1 MIKNQLEVIGM
12 YKGNVFKEYSVS
24 TTKQS
29 DYIVK
34 KQLQIP
40 FKNEE
45 VIKHHL
51 MRALQCAEKS
61 VSVKDHDLN
70 YPLVMGWHVYD
81 APSDNKQVVRLLKK
95 ELAWDCF
102 NEYRNK
108 DWFVDIENKLKRL
121 E

>member
-40 FKNEE
+40 FK
-45 VIKHHL
+45 
-51 MRALQCAEKS
+51 
-61 VSVKDHDLN
+61 
-70 YPLVMGWHVYD
+70 
-81 APSDNKQVVRLLKK
+81 
-95 ELAWDCF
+95 
-102 NEYRNK
+102 
-108 DWFVDIENKLKRL
+108 IENSGFHRL
-121 E
+121 GHVPEIIGDFQPMTNQDEEKCHVLFIKSLTKKKNIIDNAEE